1 MAVTRTRK
9 ASSTKTTSKAKASK
23 AGTKKSPAKKTTA
36 KKPAAKKGPS
46 AAEKA
51 AAKKARAEAAAQ
63 RKAEREQAKA
73 AEREQAILDGELIEG
88 KDGIEYHRVEPTTGT
103 MIDRANALLE
113 EIKASDVPIATRD
126 LIAKRG
132 GQFPQYLAMFSLL
145 EAQGEVVKFRQR
157 GGKQGAAQVAFL
169 HVSKLG

>member
-1 MAVTRTRK
+1 MAVARTRK
-9 ASSTKTTSKAKASK
+9 ASSTKA
-23 AGTKKSPAKKTTA
+23 AKKTTT
-36 KKPAAKKGPS
+36 KPAAKKATTKKAAKPKGPT
-46 AAEKA
+46 AADKA
-51 AAKKARAEAAAQ
+51 AAKKAREAAA
-63 RKAEREQAKA
+63 KEKREAKA
-73 AEREQAILDGELIEG
+73 AEAAQAREQLILDGQLIEG
-88 KDGIEYHRVEPTTGT
+88 KAGVEYHRTEPTEGT

-113 EIKASDVPIATRD
+113 EIKASDTPIATRD

-169 HVSKLG
+169 HVSKLP

>member
-9 ASSTKTTSKAKASK
+9 ASSTKAKGATKSKAA
-23 AGTKKSPAKKTTA
+23 TKKSPAKKTPTKGKA
-36 KKPAAKKGPS
+36 KAGDAK
-46 AAEKA
+46 AKA

-63 RKAEREQAKA
+63 KRAEREQAKA
-73 AEREQAILDGELIEG
+73 AEREQQILDGELIEG
-88 KDGIEYHRVEPTTGT
+88 ANGVEYHRVEPTTGT

-113 EIKASDVPIATRD
+113 EIKASDTPIATRD

>member
-9 ASSTKTTSKAKASK
+9 SSSSKTATKAKPSKAA
-23 AGTKKSPAKKTTA
+23 TKKSPAKKTTA
-36 KKPAAKKGPS
+36 KKSSPKKGPT

-63 RKAEREQAKA
+63 RKAERESAKA
-73 AEREQAILDGELIEG
+73 AEREQQILDGELIEG
-88 KDGIEYHRVEPTTGT
+88 TNGVEYHRVEPTTGT

-113 EIKASDVPIATRD
+113 ELKKSDTPIATRD